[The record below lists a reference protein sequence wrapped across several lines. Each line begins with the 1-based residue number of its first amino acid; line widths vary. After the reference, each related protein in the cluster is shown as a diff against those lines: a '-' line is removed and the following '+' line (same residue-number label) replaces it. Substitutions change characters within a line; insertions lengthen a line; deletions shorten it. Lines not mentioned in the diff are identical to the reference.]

1 MARRRDPVHPALRT
15 LHCTPRDSV
24 DALLASWDE
33 RRPDLDFAP
42 VAVVARLGRVRDH
55 LDAGLGQVFAA
66 HALSA
71 PSFGVLVTLA
81 RIDRGGGVSQ
91 RRLMDELG
99 LTSGTVS
106 VRMSQLVRDGL
117 VDRRPDPR

>member
-33 RRPDLDFAP
+33 RRPDLDFSP

-66 HALSA
+66 HGLSA
-71 PSFGVLVTLA
+71 PSFGCW
-81 RIDRGGGVSQ
+81 
-91 RRLMDELG
+91 
-99 LTSGTVS
+99 
-106 VRMSQLVRDGL
+106 
-117 VDRRPDPR
+117 